1 MDELR
6 PITCEVDILPMTH
19 GSALFTRGE
28 TQSLGVTTLGMMG
41 TDDQVMDGLKL
52 DEPSKRFILHYNFP
66 PYSVGEVRPMRGPGR
81 REIGHGA
88 PRGTR
93 APRGVPR
100 GRFLPLRR
108 APGVRHT

>member
-1 MDELR
+1 
-6 PITCEVDILPMTH
+6 MTH

-66 PYSVGEVRPMRGPGR
+66 PYSVGE
-81 REIGHGA
+81 GA
-88 PRGTR
+88 PDARPRTARDRPRRARGAR
-93 APRGVPR
+93 APRPYSPR
-100 GRFLPLRR
+100 KNPSPTSCARYP
-108 APGVRHT
+108 TY